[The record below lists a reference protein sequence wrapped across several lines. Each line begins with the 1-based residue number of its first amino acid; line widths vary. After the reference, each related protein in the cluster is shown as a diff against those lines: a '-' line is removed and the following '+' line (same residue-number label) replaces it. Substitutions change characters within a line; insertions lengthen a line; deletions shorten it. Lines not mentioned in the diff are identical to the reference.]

1 MSSINMA
8 YNTIKIYKLPFNI
21 IFLYFIR
28 VLLSHVPDVKGQE
41 LFDFNTDPQKKREN
55 SSHLP
60 KSSHLFNKPYKTLP
74 LIYKYKGEEKKG
86 VHYFTIEQQ
95 KKSVVTIKHGK
106 FWLANRLINHKYK
119 VPQKLSFPNEQSWDV
134 HMNQQKGFAIYIM
147 DQAGQIYISF
157 NAEKG
162 KVHHSSLAA
171 GLAVACAGEMI
182 IYQGKLH
189 YINNRSGHYRPPP
202 AALRQI
208 LNELKEKKI
217 DLSSVK
223 IEFLGVD
230 L

>member
-1 MSSINMA
+1 MV

-21 IFLYFIR
+21 ISLYFII
-28 VLLSHVPDVKGQE
+28 VLLSQTPCVQSQE
-41 LFDFNTDPQKKREN
+41 LFDLNTNTQKKRV
-55 SSHLP
+55 SSNHLSKP
-60 KSSHLFNKPYKTLP
+60 LHSVNKPYKTLP
-74 LIYKYKGEEKKG
+74 LIYKYRGEEKQG
-86 VHYFTIEQQ
+86 VHYFTISQQ
-95 KKSVVTIKHGK
+95 KKSLLTIKQGK
-106 FWLANRLINHKYK
+106 LWFANRLINHKHK
-119 VPQKLSFPNEQSWDV
+119 VPQKLSFPSEQSWAV

-162 KVHHSSLAA
+162 KIHHSSLAA

-182 IYQGKLH
+182 IYQGKLY

-208 LNELKEKKI
+208 LNELKEKKV